1 MEKENSE
8 ITLEMLNENQVVSTL
23 EQENTPE
30 TIESEEWDNTEVYV
44 DKGNIENGHEKR
56 NKWIF
61 GLALVVLVFV
71 IAKAIS
77 GYSPYYN
84 DAVTHFSDV
93 APRVGNNVYG
103 YIDVPK
109 GFTLVGSFNPAD
121 EDYAGGADGIP
132 EGVQL
137 KSEDGKMYIVLSLI
151 TPDKKKDDYVGLGDG
166 TYIECDKGKIVTEAD
181 RVTDYFLED
190 LYEKGMLSRNED
202 GILSQGGWVDV
213 NGLKA
218 MSFNWMGERDGKTYQ
233 YQTHIIENPDYE
245 GLFQCVT
252 AVFTKGNEKCVDYVQ
267 TFSLTQE
274 EPQSEKFVEVE
285 ERAGSKT
292 TGYVNIPKGFREF
305 EGVWYYEVVDDLKTN
320 ADFKFFAS
328 DECYN
333 TDKPLFE
340 GMVLVGI
347 EKDENYDDNPQ
358 EYMQTNLSEMYGYL
372 GLLDYADMSNVKL
385 QDENKE
391 FGAKAFLSVMEQTLG
406 QNGTLTSEPTTLD
419 GHSGYRVT
427 WNGRAVVDRVEMYL
441 SFYILDSAQ
450 DENVVYIVGAKE
462 RTAEGQFWKY
472 LDTFK
477 SSDNPRP
484 TNETDIRD

>member
-1 MEKENSE
+1 MFEKADADKSKLSLGSE
-8 ITLEMLNENQVVSTL
+8 KPS
-23 EQENTPE
+23 E
-30 TIESEEWDNTEVYV
+30 TIESEEWGSTEVYV
-44 DKGNIENGHEKR
+44 DKGNIEKKTEKR

-61 GLALVVLVFV
+61 GLALVALVFV

-84 DAVTHFSDV
+84 DTVTHFSDN

-103 YIDVPK
+103 YIDVPD

-137 KSEDGKMYIVLSLI
+137 KREDGKMYIVLSLI

-166 TYIECDKGKIVTEAD
+166 TYVLCNKEKIATEAHEAI
-181 RVTDYFLED
+181 DYFLEA
-190 LYEKGMLSRNED
+190 LYEQEMLSSHED
-202 GILSQGGWVDV
+202 GMLSQGGWVSA

-218 MSFNWMGERDGKTYQ
+218 MSFNWMGDRDGQTYQ
-233 YQTHIIENPDYE
+233 YQTHIFENPDCK
-245 GLFQCVT
+245 GFFHCVT
-252 AVFTKGNEKCVDYVQ
+252 AVFTEGNEKCVDYVR

-285 ERAGSKT
+285 ERVGSKT
-292 TGYVNIPKGFREF
+292 TGYVNIPKGFMEY
-305 EGVWYYEVVDDLKTN
+305 EGVWYYELEKDLKTD
-320 ADFKFFAS
+320 ADYMYFAS
-328 DECYN
+328 DDAAKSD
-333 TDKPLFE
+333 TPVFE
-340 GMVLVGI
+340 GMVLVGLRKS
-347 EKDENYDDNPQ
+347 EDYDSHPEQ
-358 EYMQTNLSEMYGYL
+358 YMKTNLPELYGHF
-372 GLLDYADMSNVKL
+372 GLFDYADMSNVKL

-391 FGAKAFLSVMEQTLG
+391 FGANAFLSVMQQTLG
-406 QNGTLTSEPTTLD
+406 QVGTLNYESATLD

-427 WNGRAVVDRVEMYL
+427 WNGREVVSREEVYL

-484 TNETDIRD
+484 TSETDIRE